1 MRHVCFWLNVLEVF
15 DLYNDGEKNLLV
27 ILLSKIMAIVY
38 FNDSL

>member
-1 MRHVCFWLNVLEVF
+1 VLEVF

-38 FNDSL
+38 FNDSM

>member
-15 DLYNDGEKNLLV
+15 DLYNDGDFFIFV

-38 FNDSL
+38 FNDSM